1 MRLVRKEIVFR
12 AALRAIAGAALAALT
27 LAPAS
32 LLAQDWR
39 GGKARIDGIVK
50 NAKGEPIEGCK
61 VSLRWGRSTHGGP
74 DLTTDKKGRWAIF
87 GLVGGPWDI
96 DFEAPGY
103 QTKKISVELQE
114 GARNDSVEMQ
124 LEPAAQAAPAPGGA
138 AGEVQITVGGKKIS
152 KETAAAI
159 EAGNQ
164 AMAAKNWAG
173 ARESYVKALAELP
186 DNTPLLQR
194 VAAAYLGEGN
204 LDEAL
209 RYAHQVADK
218 DPQESGAWM
227 MIAEIELQRGN
238 VDAGKAALDKI
249 PPDKVT
255 DPQPYLNLGILSI
268 NAKKPAEAE
277 PAFDRAI
284 AIKPDLADAYYYRG
298 LARMQLKKNAEAKAD
313 LQKALELAPNGPDAK
328 DIRDLLKTMP

>member
-1 MRLVRKEIVFR
+1 MRLVEKEPVLR
-12 AALRAIAGAALAALT
+12 AALRVVAGVALAALVT
-27 LAPAS
+27 APAS

-39 GGKARIDGIVK
+39 GGKARVDGIVK
-50 NAKGEPIEGCK
+50 GTKGEPIEGCK

-103 QTKKISVELQE
+103 QTKKISVDLQE
-114 GARNDSVEMQ
+114 GARNPSVEME
-124 LEPAAQAAPAPGGA
+124 LEPAAPAAAAPA
-138 AGEVQITVGGKKIS
+138 EVQISVGGKKIS

-173 ARESYVKALAELP
+173 ARENYVKALAELP

-194 VAAAYLGEGN
+194 VAAAYLGEN
-204 LDEAL
+204 NVDEAL
-209 RYAHQVADK
+209 RYAHQITEK
-218 DPQESGAWM
+218 DPQESSAWM

-238 VDAGKAALDKI
+238 LEAGKAALDKI
-249 PPDKVT
+249 PPDKIT
-255 DPQPYLNLGILSI
+255 NPQPFLNVGILSI

-298 LARMQLKKNAEAKAD
+298 LARMQLKKNTEAKAD

>member
-1 MRLVRKEIVFR
+1 MRLVEKEPVLR
-12 AALRAIAGAALAALT
+12 AALRVVAGVALAALVT
-27 LAPAS
+27 APAS

-39 GGKARIDGIVK
+39 GGKARVDGIVK
-50 NAKGEPIEGCK
+50 GTKGEPIEGCK

-103 QTKKISVELQE
+103 QTKKISVDLQE
-114 GARNDSVEMQ
+114 GARNPSVEME
-124 LEPAAQAAPAPGGA
+124 LEPAAQAAPAA
-138 AGEVQITVGGKKIS
+138 AAPAEVQISVGGKKIS

-173 ARESYVKALAELP
+173 ARENYVKALAELP

-194 VAAAYLGEGN
+194 VAAAYLGEN
-204 LDEAL
+204 NVDEAL
-209 RYAHQVADK
+209 RYAHQITEK

-238 VDAGKAALDKI
+238 LEAGKVALDKI
-249 PPDKVT
+249 PPDKIT
-255 DPQPYLNLGILSI
+255 NPQPFLNVGILSI

-298 LARMQLKKNAEAKAD
+298 LARMQLKKNTEAKAD

>member
-1 MRLVRKEIVFR
+1 MRLRRPIV
-12 AALRAIAGAALAALT
+12 LRAALAALAMAAAIGV
-27 LAPAS
+27 LAPGS

-39 GGKARIDGIVK
+39 GGKARVDGIVK
-50 NAKGEPIEGCK
+50 NAKGDPVEGCK
-61 VSLRWGRSTHGGP
+61 VSMRWGKSTHGGP

-103 QTKKISVELQE
+103 QTKKISVDLQE
-114 GARNDSVEMQ
+114 GSRNPSVEVA
-124 LEPAAQAAPAPGGA
+124 LEAAAQSAPAVP
-138 AGEVQITVGGKKIS
+138 AGPAEVQITVGGKKIS

-173 ARESYVKALAELP
+173 ARENYLKALAELP

-204 LDEAL
+204 TEEAL
-209 RYAHQVADK
+209 RYARQITEK

-238 VDAGKAALDKI
+238 LDAGKAALEKI
-249 PPDKVT
+249 PPDKIT
-255 DPQPYLNLGILSI
+255 DPQPFLNVGILAI
-268 NAKKPAEAE
+268 NAKKPAEAV

-284 AIKPDLADAYYYRG
+284 AIKPDLSDAYYYRG
-298 LARMQLKKNAEAKAD
+298 LAQMQLKKNAEAKAD
-313 LQKALELAPNGPDAK
+313 LKKALELAPNGPDAN

>member
-1 MRLVRKEIVFR
+1 ML
-12 AALRAIAGAALAALT
+12 LRAVLSISVAAAWAAAI
-27 LAPAS
+27 APAS
-32 LLAQDWR
+32 LRAQDWR
-39 GGKARIDGIVK
+39 GGKARVDGIVK
-50 NAKGEPIEGCK
+50 NEKGEPIEGCK
-61 VSLRWGRSTHGGP
+61 VSMRWGRSTHGGP

-87 GLVGGPWDI
+87 GLVGGPWDL

-103 QTKKISVELQE
+103 QTKKISADLQE
-114 GARNDSVEMQ
+114 GSRNPSVEIQ
-124 LEPAAQAAPAPGGA
+124 LEPAAQAAPAGPA
-138 AGEVQITVGGKKIS
+138 APAEVQISVGGKKIS

-159 EAGNQ
+159 DAGNQ

-173 ARESYVKALAELP
+173 ARENYVKALAELP
-186 DNTPLLQR
+186 DNTPLMER

-204 LDEAL
+204 TDEAV
-209 RYAHQVADK
+209 RYARQVAEK
-218 DPQESGAWM
+218 DPQETGAWM

-238 VDAGKAALDKI
+238 LDAGKAALDKI
-249 PPDKVT
+249 PPEKVT
-255 DPQPYLNLGILSI
+255 DPQPYLNIGILSI

>member
-1 MRLVRKEIVFR
+1 MRLRKEIV
-12 AALRAIAGAALAALT
+12 LRAVLSIAAVLAAAAAI
-27 LAPAS
+27 APAS
-32 LLAQDWR
+32 LMAQDWR
-39 GGKARIDGIVK
+39 GGKARVDGIVK

-61 VSLRWGRSTHGGP
+61 VSMRWGRSTHGGP

-87 GLVGGPWDI
+87 GLVGGPWDV
-96 DFEAPGY
+96 DFNAPGY

-114 GARNDSVEMQ
+114 GSRNDSVEVQ
-124 LEPAAQAAPAPGGA
+124 LEAAQPSAPGA
-138 AGEVQITVGGKKIS
+138 AAGGGEVQISVGGKKIS

-173 ARESYVKALAELP
+173 ARENYVKALGELP

-204 LDEAL
+204 VDEAV
-209 RYAHQVADK
+209 RYAHQVTDK
-218 DPQESGAWM
+218 DPQEYGAWM

-238 VDAGKAALDKI
+238 LEAGKAALDKM
-249 PPDKVT
+249 PPDKIT
-255 DPQPYLNLGILSI
+255 DPQPYLNIGILSI
-268 NAKKPAEAE
+268 NAKKAGDAEL
-277 PAFDRAI
+277 AFDKAI

-313 LQKALELAPNGPDAK
+313 LQKALELAPDGPDAK